1 MVDNYCVNSFVTF
14 STAVFF
20 RFFSGVARFWR
31 ACAHVHWRDPVCQNE
46 HRPCYRVRNYVT
58 GVNLLVI

>member
-31 ACAHVHWRDPVCQNE
+31 ACAHVHWRDPVWN
-46 HRPCYRVRNYVT
+46 
-58 GVNLLVI
+58 